1 MKESLLYLMWFLS
14 AVLIYTEYCYF
25 WQLKWYRIDRF
36 KDFLSTKQG
45 KSLVTNPYTILRLII
60 ALILFIWWPINS
72 VTITYIIFS
81 VFIADIGYSALRK
94 FKGQYRRPK
103 LSAKAGLILVGSLI
117 LEYLVYAFTRDWSL
131 VLLVSG
137 IRLAIL
143 SFVVTGIDWATN
155 QIKRVYFKMAE
166 KKLQKFPNIIKIGIT
181 GSYGKTSVKELL
193 AQILSHKYKVAS
205 TPKNTNSDIG
215 ISKFILA
222 TDFSTIDV
230 CIVEMGAYNKG
241 DITLVCDI
249 VHPTIGILTAI
260 NQQHLSLF
268 GSIENIQKTKYEL
281 LHAIPE
287 TGLAITNADNALC
300 MEYIKD
306 LKSTVET
313 FGTEVSNNPN
323 CLIESVRGREGKLE
337 ATYALTTNEIIE
349 KITVQPKLI
358 GEHQASNIAPC
369 IIVAKHL
376 GMSTSEIAAAVN
388 ALVQPEQGIKMYEF
402 GKAIIID
409 DSYNSNPDGFR
420 AALDILSTFPAT
432 KTKIV
437 ITRGMHELGKESSEL
452 HEKIGNEISFAADEL
467 VITTTD
473 FATDLKRGILEKY
486 HTAVKEIFDT
496 EKLIEYVHNLRE
508 GENVILIE
516 NKIPDTV
523 RNLYIK

>member
-45 KSLVTNPYTILRLII
+45 KSLITNRYTVLRL
-60 ALILFIWWPINS
+60 LITLTLFIWWPINS
-72 VTITYIIFS
+72 TTIAYIIFGI
-81 VFIADIGYSALRK
+81 FIADIGYSAFRK
-94 FKGQYRRPK
+94 FKGKYRRPK
-103 LSAKAGLILVGSLI
+103 LSAKAGLIIVGSLI
-117 LEYLVYAFTRDWSL
+117 VEYTVYAITRDWSL
-131 VLLVSG
+131 VLLVSSV
-137 IRLAIL
+137 RLATL
-143 SFVVTGIDWATN
+143 SFVVTGIDWITN
-155 QIKRVYFKMAE
+155 QIKRIYFKMAE
-166 KKLQKFPNIIKIGIT
+166 KKLQKYPNIIKIGIT

-193 AQILSHKYKVAS
+193 AQILSRKYTVTC

-222 TDFSTIDV
+222 TDFSNIDV

-241 DITLVCDI
+241 DIKLDCDI
-249 VHPTIGILTAI
+249 VHPSIGILTAI

-281 LHAIPE
+281 LRAIPE
-287 TGLAITNADNALC
+287 TGLSITNADNELC
-300 MEYIKD
+300 MEHIDD
-306 LKSTVET
+306 LKSTVKT
-313 FGTEVSNNPN
+313 FGIEVTNDPD
-323 CLIESVRGREGKLE
+323 CLLEAVKGREGKLE
-337 ATYALTTNEIIE
+337 ATFALRTDGEFE
-349 KITVQPKLI
+349 KISVHPPLL
-358 GEHQASNIAPC
+358 GEHQATNIAPC

-376 GMSTSEIAAAVN
+376 GMSTSEITAAVN
-388 ALVQPEQGIKMYEF
+388 GLVQPKHGIKMYEF

-420 AALDILSTFPAT
+420 AALDILSTFPAN

-486 HTAVKEIFDT
+486 HTTIKEIFDT
-496 EKLIEYVHNLRE
+496 EKLIEYIHTLRE